1 MTEQRE
7 QAGEETERLRRCMS
21 DLLSLLALPAMW
33 VGGDLAQIGQRLL
46 DVLPAMLDVDL
57 LYARLIDNDGSSPVE
72 MAWTTEFMQA
82 MTAQEIGRALL
93 MSLGTMTSEW
103 PQRGRT
109 GIGGVML
116 SVAQTQ
122 LGMNGQAGVLVAG
135 SRRLAFPAEAERL
148 LLNVAGNQAAIA
160 VKEAHLLIEQRQYAV
175 ELDKRVAQRTEE
187 LAATNRAL
195 AEEIAERK
203 RAEDELRRNAAFL
216 AQAQRLTLTGS
227 TWWNVSTGEI
237 IWSDET
243 YRLIEYP
250 ITTKPTVAMTMERCH
265 PEDFP
270 RVREMVRRAA
280 AEGTDLDFEHRLVM
294 PNGSVKHVHIVLQNV
309 GLEPSKPE
317 FVGAVTDITERKQS
331 EERLRRSEM
340 LLAAGER
347 ISLTGTFSW
356 RVDTDEILF
365 SDELNRIFE
374 FDADDVVT
382 FDRVAERI
390 YPEDL
395 PMLAQMI
402 REARSGREM
411 PEYELRVRGL
421 DDKPKYMRVVG
432 RVVRQR
438 DGRIEC
444 LGAVQDVTQRRLAEQ
459 SRDEMRSEL
468 AHVARSM
475 SLGALTASIAH
486 EVNQPLSGIITNA
499 GTCLRMLG
507 SDPPNVAG
515 AIETARR
522 TIRDGKRA
530 AEVISRLR
538 ALFQKKPAV
547 IEPID
552 LNEVTKE
559 VVTLLWHDLQRARV
573 QLNLELAEDL
583 PPVAGD
589 RVQLQQVIVNLL
601 RNAADAMMSVDERAR
616 HLLIRTA
623 SHEDEDVLMSVRD
636 TGEGFESGDAERLF
650 NAFYTT
656 KKEGM
661 GIGLS
666 VSRSIIQSHKG
677 RIWAEANDGPGTT
690 MIFCVPQSRATSD
703 GASRLPDPRNYTA

>member
-1 MTEQRE
+1 MEQRG

-46 DVLPAMLDVDL
+46 DVLPAMLDVDF

-72 MAWTTEFMQA
+72 MVWTTEFMRG
-82 MTAQEIGRALL
+82 MTGREIGRALL
-93 MSLGTMTSEW
+93 MSLGTAASEW
-103 PQRGRT
+103 PQRAKIT
-109 GIGGVML
+109 IGGVML
-116 SVAQTQ
+116 SAAQTQ

-160 VKEAHLLIEQRQYAV
+160 VKEARLLIEQRQYAV

-203 RAEDELRRNAAFL
+203 RAENELRRNAAFL

-227 TWWNVSTGEI
+227 TWWKVSTGEI

-250 ITTKPTVAMTMERCH
+250 NTTKPTVAMTMERCH

-270 RVREMVRRAA
+270 RVRELISRAA
-280 AEGTDLDFEHRLVM
+280 TEGADLDFEQRLVM
-294 PNGSVKHVHIVLQNV
+294 PGGSVKHVHVVLQNV
-309 GLEPSKPE
+309 GLDAGEPE
-317 FVGAVTDITERKQS
+317 FVGAVTDITERKLS

-395 PMLAQMI
+395 PMLSQMM
-402 REARSGREM
+402 REARSGREI
-411 PEYELRVRGL
+411 PEYEIRVRGL

-432 RVVRQR
+432 RVIGQR

-486 EVNQPLSGIITNA
+486 EVNQPLSGIVTNA

-538 ALFQKKPAV
+538 ALFRKNPAV
-547 IEPID
+547 IESID

-573 QLNLELAEDL
+573 QLNLDLAEDL

-623 SHEDEDVLMSVRD
+623 SHEDGDVLMSVRD

-656 KKEGM
+656 KNEGM

-666 VSRSIIQSHKG
+666 VSRSIIQNHKG
-677 RIWAEANDGPGTT
+677 RIWAEANDGPGAT

-703 GASRLPDPRNYTA
+703 DASRLPDPRNYTA